1 GDPGVGTLDAAP
13 AQLRGNCHLGPQGAE
28 LAVIGKQHKFL
39 QIQPQ
44 PFAAS
49 RTPLGLDSPA
59 VQFRQSHEGDH
70 QGTPGEV
77 GFVDGVDGMALENER
92 DDVGIDDDTSHA
104 AGSTLL
110 VWPRHSW
117 SAARNS
123 SIDSSSAQKSPC
135 RTDRSVIGP
144 LPCWAISSST
154 L

>member
-1 GDPGVGTLDAAP
+1 MTRVVVDTDVVSFIFKSHPIGAIYEADLAGCTLMISFMT
-13 AQLRGNCHLGPQGAE
+13 LAE
-28 LAVIGKQHKFL
+28 
-39 QIQPQ
+39 
-44 PFAAS
+44 
-49 RTPLGLDSPA
+49 LDSPA

-77 GFVDGVDGMALENER
+77 GFVDGADGMALENER

-123 SIDSSSAQKSPC
+123 SIDSSSGQKSPC
-135 RTDRSVIGP
+135 KTDRSVIGP

-154 L
+154 LGLASKL